1 MSVLGWTIAAPQTIP
16 ACAWLVSDESYT
28 LDLVANLGAQF
39 LLVAVASL
47 VGVAI
52 LRHRR
57 AAAALLLCCALHLI
71 PLLTGRAAFWPREVG
86 AADAT
91 RSPEVVRIL
100 HYNDSTQTPP
110 EPIARLVD
118 RANADVVHLLCPS
131 VAVQMA
137 VRDRAGLLS
146 RYAGVIRREWKPF
159 EGSGDTKVTAA
170 AIASRWPIR
179 AVDLAAEPMGEF
191 VLAGV
196 VERPG
201 GPFAVIAAHP
211 RSPRTEARWIEGNAV
226 VAAIARGADGFR
238 RQGLPVV
245 VLADLNATP
254 TGSRSRQLYIQAGL
268 RRCKPVL
275 KFDGTHPNQV
285 TRTLSVTDKR
295 VLFDARWPA
304 RIAIDDAISSPDI
317 GVRGWSVWPAL
328 GSEHSP
334 ILIELSVP
342 IPAAGA
348 GTPNPAD
355 R

>member
-1 MSVLGWTIAAPQTIP
+1 
-16 ACAWLVSDESYT
+16 
-28 LDLVANLGAQF
+28 
-39 LLVAVASL
+39 
-47 VGVAI
+47 
-52 LRHRR
+52 
-57 AAAALLLCCALHLI
+57 
-71 PLLTGRAAFWPREVG
+71 
-86 AADAT
+86 
-91 RSPEVVRIL
+91 
-100 HYNDSTQTPP
+100 
-110 EPIARLVD
+110 
-118 RANADVVHLLCPS
+118 
-131 VAVQMA
+131 
-137 VRDRAGLLS
+137 
-146 RYAGVIRREWKPF
+146 WKPF

-170 AIASRWPIR
+170 VIASRWPVR

-191 VLAGV
+191 LLAGV

-226 VAAIARGADGFR
+226 VTAIARAANGFR

-275 KFDGTHPNQV
+275 NFDGTHPHQV
-285 TRTLSVTDKR
+285 TRTLSVTDNR

-304 RIAIDDAISSPDI
+304 RIAIDDAITSPGI
-317 GVRGWSVWPAL
+317 EVRGWSVWPAL

-334 ILIELSVP
+334 ILMELSVP
-342 IPAAGA
+342 IPSAGA